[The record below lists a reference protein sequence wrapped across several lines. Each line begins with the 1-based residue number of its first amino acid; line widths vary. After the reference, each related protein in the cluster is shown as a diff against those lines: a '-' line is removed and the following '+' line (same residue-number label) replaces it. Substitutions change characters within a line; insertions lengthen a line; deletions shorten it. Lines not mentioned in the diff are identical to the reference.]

1 MRRFWEPAIEPLLE
15 ADDSRTIVEVGVSK
29 GQTTAKLVAYAER
42 HDGVVHGID
51 PAPAPDAI
59 ELEERHERLELH
71 VEPSLTALPAVEDVD
86 AVLIDGDHNWYTVI
100 NELRLLAALS
110 EERGREFP
118 LTLLHDV
125 DWPYGRRDQYC
136 DPGTIPAEHRQPL
149 AQGGVWP
156 GRDEVL
162 ENSGINLRHHV
173 AATEG
178 GSRNGV
184 RTAVE
189 DFLSESGEGFEFRSL
204 IGFHGLGIL
213 FSKARLEANA
223 ALRGCLERFES
234 PAWLTA
240 HCRLLEEQ
248 RLLMQAR
255 SATRL
260 HRYKAA
266 APQPVD

>member
-15 ADDSRTIVEVGVSK
+15 AVGSRTIVEVGVSE

-42 HDGVVHGID
+42 HDGIVHGID
-51 PAPAPDAI
+51 PAPGRGAL

-71 VEPSLTALPAVEDVD
+71 VEPSLTALPGIEDID

-100 NELRLLAALS
+100 NELRLLAAQS
-110 EERGREFP
+110 DERGREFP

-136 DPGTIPAEHRQPL
+136 DPATIPAEHRQPI

-156 GRDEVL
+156 GRDEVF
-162 ENSGINLRHHV
+162 EDRGINILHHM

-178 GSRNGV
+178 GPRNGV

-189 DFLSESGEGFEFRSL
+189 DFLSESAQGMEFRSL

-213 FSKARLEANA
+213 VSKARLEASEL
-223 ALRGCLERFES
+223 LRACLERFES

-248 RLLMQAR
+248 RLVMQAR

-260 HRYKAA
+260 HRYKTT
-266 APQPVD
+266 APEPVE